1 VRRGGIVLAAALC
14 LAGCGLGPGE
24 EREGSAEL
32 RVTRDFGRTLLAS
45 ARETS
50 IEEDDTVMRF
60 LRRERDIETR
70 FGGGFVQAIDGIEG
84 AGSTSAE
91 DWFFF
96 VNGSESG
103 VGAAEYELSP
113 GDRVQW
119 DYRDWEAAMRVPA
132 IVGAFPEP
140 FVNGLEGKRRPV
152 RVECED
158 SESRACDTVKKRL
171 RDLGVAAT
179 GSSLGASGTENVIR
193 VVVGRWRAVRLVQA
207 LAEIEDGPG
216 DSGVF
221 ARFDAEGT
229 ELELLGEDGRTAET
243 APAGTGLVAATA
255 PSEEE
260 IVWAVTATDERGVER
275 AANAL
280 DESVL
285 RDAFAVA
292 VTAAGPEKL
301 PLGSG

>member
-1 VRRGGIVLAAALC
+1 VRRLGLVLAAALC

-32 RVTRDFGRTLLAS
+32 RVTRDFGRELLAS
-45 ARETS
+45 ARATS
-50 IEEDDTVMRF
+50 IREDDTVMRF
-60 LRRERDIETR
+60 LRREREIETR
-70 FGGGFVQAIDGIEG
+70 FGGGFVQSIDGLAG
-84 AGSTSAE
+84 AGATGSE

-96 VNGSESG
+96 VNGSEAS
-103 VGAAEYELSP
+103 VGAADYELSP

-119 DYRDWEAAMRVPA
+119 DYRDWGATMRVPA

-140 FVNGLEGKRRPV
+140 FLSGLEGKRRPV

-158 SESRACDTVKKRL
+158 AESRACATVKERL
-171 RDLGVAAT
+171 RELGVAAT

-221 ARFDAEGT
+221 ARFDEEGT
-229 ELELLGEDGRTAET
+229 ELELLGEDGGTAAT

-255 PSEEE
+255 PTEEE
-260 IVWAVTATDERGVER
+260 IVWAVTGTDERGVER
-275 AANAL
+275 AATAL
-280 DESVL
+280 AETVL

-292 VTAAGPEKL
+292 VTPAGPEKL
-301 PLGSG
+301 PLGAG